1 MINELVL
8 KCVFITFSM
17 IKSIYLTWIVASEI
31 DCTNLVYI
39 PHIYGWITMG
49 VSWFHF
55 TWKLI
60 VVSILLYQMKR
71 RANFEF
77 KRLIFP
83 TTVYFIVDC
92 LSYCLCIYVF
102 TMERLDYLGQSKSSN
117 LNRTTITIYLLNIPQ
132 ILVGLS
138 IVHLK
143 DFKDPI

>member
-1 MINELVL
+1 MVNEIFL
-8 KCVFITFSM
+8 KYLFITFSTL
-17 IKSIYLTWIVASEI
+17 KVFYLTWIVASEV

-55 TWKLI
+55 FWKLI

-83 TTVYFIVDC
+83 TTVYLIVDC
-92 LSYCLCIYVF
+92 LSYSLCIYVF
-102 TMERLDYLGQSKSSN
+102 TMERLDYLGQSKSSY
-117 LNRTTITIYLLNIPQ
+117 LNRTTISIYLLNIP
-132 ILVGLS
+132 
-138 IVHLK
+138 
-143 DFKDPI
+143 